1 MFQPVII
8 TTPRILI
15 VALLLSLVMATGC
28 SSMVSRATSDMS
40 DNLSSAVLDQ
50 NDPETVRQGA
60 PAFLLMIDGFISGD
74 PDNQALLLSGSRLY
88 GAYASAFVDD
98 EARQKRLAEKSYN
111 YGRRAVCLSHRDF
124 CAVIDKPLATFNE
137 HVTDFKADDVAV
149 LFGFAS
155 GWATWIQANT
165 DNWSATIQ
173 LPKVAALMARVIE
186 LDETYNHGN
195 AHLYMGVLSTQL
207 PPEYGGKPEVGR
219 HHFERANELSKG
231 HNLMVNTLFAKYYAR
246 LVFDRELHDRL
257 LNDVLASDIE
267 APGLTLSNALA
278 QQDAQLLLEGSDEFF

>member
-1 MFQPVII
+1 MVF
-8 TTPRILI
+8 TTPRIPV
-15 VALLLSLVMATGC
+15 VALLLTLVTASGC
-28 SSMVSRATSDMS
+28 SSMVSRATRDMS

-98 EARQKRLAEKSYN
+98 AARQKRLAGKSYD
-111 YGRRAVCLSHRDF
+111 YGRQAVCLSHKDF
-124 CAVIDKPLATFNE
+124 CAVIDKPLAAFNE
-137 HVTDFKADDVAV
+137 HVTDFRADDVAL
-149 LFGFAS
+149 LFDFAA

-165 DNWSATIQ
+165 DDWSATIQ
-173 LPKVAALMARVIE
+173 LPKVAALMTRVIE
-186 LDETYNHGN
+186 LDETHSHGN

-219 HHFERANELSKG
+219 QHFERANELSNG

-246 LVFDRELHDRL
+246 LVFDKELHDRL
-257 LNDVLASDIE
+257 LNEVLASDIE

-278 QQDAQLLLEGSDEFF
+278 QKDAQLLLEESNEFF